1 MPERTMSSPS
11 AWPSRI
17 LNGLQYLEKYLVI
30 AAFLLLVVVVF
41 ADVVSRELTG
51 AGLYWASQVGV
62 WANVLVVMAGF
73 GLASADG
80 AHLRPRFTDSWLPIS
95 WEPALCRA
103 QHLCMA
109 LFCSAIALL
118 AARVVFTS
126 WQLGEVSIAL
136 YLPIWPVQLFLPL
149 AFTAATVRHLLYV
162 FFPELRPGD
171 NNAMTMTIDE
181 PRSNGPR
188 SNGSRA

>member
-1 MPERTMSSPS
+1 MPEQTPAISPV
-11 AWPSRI
+11 WPVAV
-17 LNGLQYLEKYLVI
+17 LNGLQRLEKLLVV

-41 ADVVSRELTG
+41 GDVVSRELTG

-80 AHLRPRFTDSWLPIS
+80 AHLRPRFTDSWLPRS

-109 LFCSAIALL
+109 LFCVAIGML
-118 AARVVFTS
+118 AARVVFGT
-126 WQLGEVSIAL
+126 WQLGEVSL
-136 YLPIWPVQLFLPL
+136 ELFMPVWPVQLFLPL
-149 AFTAATVRHLLYV
+149 AFAAATVRHLLYA

-171 NNAMTMTIDE
+171 SNAMTISIDE
-181 PRSNGPR
+181 SQ
-188 SNGSRA
+188 A

>member
-1 MPERTMSSPS
+1 MPEQSPAIS
-11 AWPSRI
+11 PAWPGAI
-17 LNGLQYLEKYLVI
+17 LNGLQRLEKLLVV

-41 ADVVSRELTG
+41 GDVVSRELTG

-80 AHLRPRFTDSWLPIS
+80 AHLRPRFTDSWLPVS

-109 LFCSAIALL
+109 LFCLAISLL
-118 AARVVFTS
+118 AARVVFGS
-126 WQLGEVSIAL
+126 WQLGEVSL
-136 YLPIWPVQLFLPL
+136 ELFMPIWPVQLFLPL
-149 AFTAATVRHLLYV
+149 AFMAATVRHLLYV

-171 NNAMTMTIDE
+171 SNAMTISLNE
-181 PRSNGPR
+181 PR
-188 SNGSRA
+188 A